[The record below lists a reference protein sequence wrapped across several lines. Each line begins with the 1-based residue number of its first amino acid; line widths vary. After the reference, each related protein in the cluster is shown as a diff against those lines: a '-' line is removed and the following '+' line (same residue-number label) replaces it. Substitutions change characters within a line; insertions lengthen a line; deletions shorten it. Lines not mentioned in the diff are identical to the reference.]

1 MRMERLQL
9 LFIFLSVEMGC
20 VLIMA
25 DFYMSVNIFILFIT
39 AKTISYLYGFVA
51 DMLK

>member
-1 MRMERLQL
+1 MEGLQL
-9 LFIFLSVEMGC
+9 LFIFLSVEMDR
-20 VLIMA
+20 VPIMA
-25 DFYMSVNIFILFIT
+25 DFYMCVNIFILFIT